1 MKRFEKIIHLFFICS
16 VVSWISVLYAE
27 DLRYM
32 WTDLLLREGDKFTQ
46 ELAQALRDDT
56 KDYLDTKLKDQP
68 DEFKTLFYALAHGD
82 IVTAD
87 FLKNKVNLHAVDLS
101 NRNILLFQAVDP
113 DSDLFSDQIRWITEN
128 GIDIDVLDHRGEMT
142 ILQNDGTYKTTQ
154 IYKTYIEKVS
164 GYPQKLAT
172 VVTIRPDLV
181 HKRNPT
187 TGQSILETVATE
199 TRHKLSIEIL
209 LASDTDEELNRNDIH
224 NPVVQAI
231 LAENYANALIL
242 LSYGARD
249 DIIFEHQGENY
260 TSILDF
266 FKRYPKSIE
275 EDIYYAKSADKRS
288 AQPIPYKLEMKAK
301 IAIRNLLE
309 GKRFKKL

>member
-1 MKRFEKIIHLFFICS
+1 MKRFEKIIYLFFICIF
-16 VVSWISVLYAE
+16 SWIPVLYAE

-46 ELAQALRDDT
+46 ELAQALRDNT

-68 DEFKTLFYALAHGD
+68 DEFKTLFYAFAHGD
-82 IVTAD
+82 ITTAD
-87 FLKNKVNLHAVDLS
+87 FLKNKVNLHIVDSS
-101 NRNILLFQAVDP
+101 NRNILLFQAVKP

-128 GIDIDVLDHRGEMT
+128 GIDIDVLEHQFEMET
-142 ILQNDGTYKTTQ
+142 LQKDGTYKTTQ
-154 IYKTYIEKVS
+154 IYQTYIEKIS
-164 GYPQKLAT
+164 GHPKNLAT
-172 VVTIRPDLV
+172 VVTIRPDLA

-187 TGQSILETVATE
+187 TGKSILEKVATDS
-199 TRHKLSIEIL
+199 RYKLSIEIL

-224 NPVVQAI
+224 NPVAQAI
-231 LAENYANALIL
+231 LAGNYANALIL

-249 DIIFEHQGENY
+249 DIIFEHQGETY

-266 FKRYPKSIE
+266 FKRYQKSIE
-275 EDIYYAKSADKRS
+275 EDIYYTKSADKRY

-309 GKRFKKL
+309 GERIKKP